1 MVIDENLID
10 YKERSDG
17 RYDVRYAK
25 EPLLVIS
32 RRPVTEFRKCALHII
47 VERHLTELDAEERMD
62 AYQRQNSS

>member
-1 MVIDENLID
+1 MPIDENLID

-32 RRPVTEFRKCALHII
+32 RRPGTEFRKSALHII
-47 VERHLTELDAEERMD
+47 VERHLTELDSEERMD
-62 AYQRQNSS
+62 VYRRQDLP